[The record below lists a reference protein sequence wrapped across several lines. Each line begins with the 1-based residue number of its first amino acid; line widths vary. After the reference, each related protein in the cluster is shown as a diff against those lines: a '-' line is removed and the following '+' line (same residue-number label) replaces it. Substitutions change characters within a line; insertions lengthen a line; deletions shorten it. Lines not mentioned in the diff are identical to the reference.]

1 MATSVKE
8 IKLKKNGA
16 MVSPIVLID
25 SLRNLDGTKYKDTVS
40 AALNGKSNS
49 EHTHDDRY
57 YTESEIDSKV
67 SSLTSAINGK
77 ANSSHNHFSVTSNYT
92 MSWVDDS
99 SYDNEGYYKIT
110 VPDCELGKIQI
121 CNFTYNRE
129 FEQDEDIEFF
139 LPSNSNMYFV
149 ISTGVH
155 SSSGAAKTSFEGIYT
170 KGGNKIGWGTFSQ
183 YIGYGQSN
191 HTITV
196 VYARVS

>member
-25 SLRNLDGTKYKDTVS
+25 SLRNLDGTKYKDTVT
-40 AALNGKSNS
+40 AALNGKASSN
-49 EHTHDDRY
+49 HTHDDRY

-67 SSLTSAINGK
+67 SSLNSAINGK
-77 ANSSHNHFSVTSNYT
+77 ANTSHSHFSVTSSYS

-99 SYDNEGYYKIT
+99 RYDNGGYYKIT

-121 CNFTYNRE
+121 CNFTYNE
-129 FEQDEDIEFF
+129 VFEQDEEIQFF

-149 ISTGVH
+149 ISTGVN
-155 SSSGAAKTSFEGIYT
+155 SSSGAAKTSFEGIYA

>member
-25 SLRNLDGTKYKDTVS
+25 SLRNLDGTKYKDTVA
-40 AALNGKSNS
+40 AALNGKASSN
-49 EHTHDDRY
+49 HAHDDRY

-67 SSLTSAINGK
+67 SSLNSAINGK
-77 ANSSHNHFSVTSNYT
+77 ANTSHSHFSVTSSYS

-99 SYDNEGYYKIT
+99 SYDNGGYYKIT
-110 VPDCELGKIQI
+110 VPDCELGKVQI

-139 LPSNSNMYFV
+139 LPSNNNMYFV
-149 ISTGVH
+149 LSTNVT
-155 SSSGAAKTSFEGIYT
+155 SSSGAVKSSFEGIYA
-170 KGGNKIGWGTFSQ
+170 KGGSNIGWGTFSQ
-183 YIGYGQSN
+183 YIGYGQSV

-196 VYARVS
+196 VYAKVS

>member
-25 SLRNLDGTKYKDTVS
+25 SLRNLDGTKYKDTVA
-40 AALNGKSNS
+40 AALNGKASSN
-49 EHTHDDRY
+49 HTHDDRY

-67 SSLTSAINGK
+67 SSLNSAINGK
-77 ANSSHNHFSVTSNYT
+77 ANSSHSHFSVTSSYN
-92 MSWVDDS
+92 MNWVDDS
-99 SYDNEGYYKIT
+99 SYDNGGYYKIT
-110 VPDCELGKIQI
+110 VPDCELGKVQI

-129 FEQDEDIEFF
+129 FEQDEEIEFF

-149 ISTGVH
+149 ISTGVN
-155 SSSGAAKTSFEGIYT
+155 SSSGAAKTSFEGIYA

-183 YIGYGQSN
+183 YIGYGQSV

-196 VYARVS
+196 VYAKVS